1 MRFPRL
7 VIIVIW
13 ASLLCPSL
21 VLAEPQPTDTQNSSA
36 NGSSDD
42 RLETYAKEASKRI
55 KDECVRP
62 AHTGPQTV
70 IADNITVN
78 AKICVFYSGDGFRPI
93 DPQSPTKQEL
103 DRLVSGEVYFV
114 ALLTDGSDM
123 KNVRIQSDIIGSLS
137 RSERTVFN
145 YDLYQGA
152 PSKGLQIDLVVFD
165 DDGWPS
171 DNADKL
177 KAFQDNVGGALSLY
191 PPAAVAI
198 PFIDPVIKLIV
209 STVNLID
216 PDDALISTK
225 VFIEK
230 GIDDTTKK
238 TKWTIYNPHVV
249 TDNGAIIF
257 TIDPRNGSCPETD
270 TNGGT

>member
-1 MRFPRL
+1 MRFPQL
-7 VIIVIW
+7 VATVLW
-13 ASLLCPSL
+13 ATLLYPIL
-21 VLAEPQPTDTQNSSA
+21 GLAEPDSPSTQNTTTSSSPE
-36 NGSSDD
+36 N
-42 RLETYAKEASKRI
+42 RLENYATKAKTQI
-55 KDECVRP
+55 DQCVNP
-62 AHTGPQTV
+62 QQAAPQTV
-70 IADNITVN
+70 VAENITVN

-93 DPQSPTKQEL
+93 DPQNPTTKEL
-103 DRLVSGEVYFV
+103 DRILSGEVYFV

-123 KNVRIQSDIIGSLS
+123 KNIRIQSDIIGSLS

-177 KAFQDNVGGALSLY
+177 KAFQDKIGGALSLY
-191 PPAAVAI
+191 PPAAAAI

-216 PDDALISTK
+216 PDDALISTRA
-225 VFIEK
+225 FIEK
-230 GIDDTTKK
+230 GIDEKSK
-238 TKWTIYNPHVV
+238 LPKWTIYNPHIV

-257 TIDPRNGSCPETD
+257 TIDPRSNSCQSCGSSQ
-270 TNGGT
+270 

>member
-1 MRFPRL
+1 MRFPQL
-7 VIIVIW
+7 VPTVLW
-13 ASLLCPSL
+13 VSLLCPSL
-21 VLAEPQPTDTQNSSA
+21 GLAEPEPAVPPNTNVSSSTDGPLQI
-36 NGSSDD
+36 
-42 RLETYAKEASKRI
+42 YAKQAKEKI
-55 KDECVRP
+55 KEDCVKP
-62 AHTGPQTV
+62 ALGDPQTV
-70 IADNITVN
+70 IAENITVN

-93 DPQSPTKQEL
+93 DPQNPTKEDL
-103 DRLVSGEVYFV
+103 DRILSGEVYFV

-123 KNVRIQSDIIGSLS
+123 KNVRIQSDIVGSLS

-145 YDLYQGA
+145 YDLYHGA

-177 KAFQDNVGGALSLY
+177 KAFQDNVGGALSLF
-191 PPAAVAI
+191 PPAAVGI
-198 PFIDPVIKLIV
+198 PLIDPIIKLVV

-230 GIDDTTKK
+230 GIDDTTKLP
-238 TKWTIYNPHVV
+238 KWTIYNPHIVS
-249 TDNGAIIF
+249 DNGAIIF
-257 TIDPRNGSCPETD
+257 TIDPRNSSCQACRGSQ
-270 TNGGT
+270 

>member
-1 MRFPRL
+1 MCFLRL
-7 VIIVIW
+7 ITTVIW
-13 ASLLCPSL
+13 ASLLCPGL
-21 VLAEPQPTDTQNSSA
+21 VLAESEPLGTVNRNTISSS
-36 NGSSDD
+36 GD
-42 RLETYAKEASKRI
+42 RLGTYAEAAAETI
-55 KDECVRP
+55 KTECVNP
-62 AHTGPQTV
+62 THAGPQTV

-78 AKICVFYSGDGFRPI
+78 AKICVFYSGDGFRPV
-93 DPQSPTKQEL
+93 DPQNPTKEEL
-103 DRLVSGEVYFV
+103 DRIVSGEVYFV

-198 PFIDPVIKLIV
+198 PFIDPVIKLVV

-238 TKWTIYNPHVV
+238 TKWTIYNPQVV

-257 TIDPRNGSCPETD
+257 TIDPRSN
-270 TNGGT
+270 

>member
-1 MRFPRL
+1 MRFPQL
-7 VIIVIW
+7 VIVAVW
-13 ASLLCPSL
+13 ASLLCPSF
-21 VLAEPQPTDTQNSSA
+21 VLAEPQPTDTQNQNA

-42 RLETYAKEASKRI
+42 RLENYATQAKDKIKE
-55 KDECVRP
+55 DCVKP
-62 AHTGPQTV
+62 TLAVPQTV
-70 IADNITVN
+70 VAENITVN

-93 DPQSPTKQEL
+93 DPQNPTKEEL
-103 DRLVSGEVYFV
+103 NRLLSGEVYFV

-225 VFIEK
+225 IFIEK

-238 TKWTIYNPHVV
+238 TKWTIYNPHIVS
-249 TDNGAIIF
+249 DNGAIIF
-257 TIDPRNGSCPETD
+257 TIDPRNNSGTD
-270 TNGGT
+270 SN

>member
-1 MRFPRL
+1 MRFSHL
-7 VIIVIW
+7 VANALWI
-13 ASLLCPSL
+13 SLLSPSL
-21 VLAEPQPTDTQNSSA
+21 GLAEPEPAGTPNTNIRSSTDSPLQI
-36 NGSSDD
+36 
-42 RLETYAKEASKRI
+42 YADQAKDKIKE
-55 KDECVRP
+55 DCVKP
-62 AHTGPQTV
+62 ALGDPQTV
-70 IADNITVN
+70 IAENITVN

-93 DPQSPTKQEL
+93 DPQNPTKEDL
-103 DRLVSGEVYFV
+103 DRILSGEVYFV

-177 KAFQDNVGGALSLY
+177 KAFQDNVGGALSLF
-191 PPAAVAI
+191 PPAAVGI
-198 PFIDPVIKLIV
+198 PLIDPIIKLVV

-230 GIDDTTKK
+230 GIDDTTKLP
-238 TKWTIYNPHVV
+238 KWTIYNPHIV

-257 TIDPRNGSCPETD
+257 TINPKQ
-270 TNGGT
+270 